1 MSVPQSITLPS
12 EMINN
17 EESLRLN
24 RFSRANPIFHLEASR
39 GNSWSKMDRVM
50 SPCCI
55 LICLGAL
62 YCIFFQEGSWTSK
75 LLTFLSFFIH
85 SFFVTLCVLLCFWQK
100 RISSQQ
106 VITLKSTL
114 RENLS
119 TRCQW
124 FADPS
129 NESFFYPQFRCIILA
144 TVAAVGQITLAVV
157 HLQWGCQSAVYLSCQ
172 YESMPICSRGCKTLW
187 K

>member
-85 SFFVTLCVLLCFWQK
+85 SFFC
-100 RISSQQ
+100 
-106 VITLKSTL
+106 
-114 RENLS
+114 NL
-119 TRCQW
+119 
-124 FADPS
+124 
-129 NESFFYPQFRCIILA
+129 
-144 TVAAVGQITLAVV
+144 V
-157 HLQWGCQSAVYLSCQ
+157 HKVHNPCYGSCCRTDNSGCCSSAVRLSV
-172 YESMPICSRGCKTLW
+172 CSLPQLSIWVYANLLSRL
-187 K
+187 